1 MVVSASTTVTDA
13 VYGHLLAL
21 GATAGGGVSLTVRDT
36 AANIAANAPTQ
47 LGGSPSITP
56 SVWSLSASATVTQA
70 NASIL
75 GGLTGFAAGS
85 FLLTLSASVTGV
97 SVADA
102 NKLGVLGAAFRL
114 NGNTVGVSG
123 SVGTVSTL
131 SSAAKSVVVPHIT
144 DTFANFATLTTGNN
158 LHGGTFTITADAT
171 ITVSQ
176 ANAFLALLKVG
187 NAAGIPIANVTFNGH
202 VASVTDTLSNIQTM
216 TGSNGW
222 TNNVT
227 VHDDFHL
234 VVSDT
239 VANLINGAN
248 TAALS
253 AMDGTTFASNQT
265 TTAANAQALFALT
278 DTIHFTKGV
287 RTLTVQDTPA
297 NLLDF
302 AYTDGLAFADTWQ
315 LSADATVSAID
326 AETLLAEAKFVVNHT
341 LTVSDSSDNLL
352 DGVLSG
358 AISGSAYVADIE
370 VELSGAETLD
380 ANTATRI
387 VALPGFQNTGNLSI
401 EDGSAYL
408 LNAANLAALNAAV
421 SVTLTG
427 DETVSI
433 LNATRLIALPNFS
446 IGTSTLNL
454 ASNDFA
460 DEAALIVIA
469 NLDSAFE
476 NGSKTIKM
484 TEDALSLTPTQY
496 EALQDDG
503 INLNGHALS
512 ALATG
517 VAVTSSGGTV
527 HVTGTG
533 VDDVTLKVYAS
544 DGSVLSTTA
553 NTAASFDA
561 TASVGAIGDGIV
573 VTQIVGSSAATSESH
588 PIIGLER
595 ETITDHATL
604 HSATFAAS
612 GEVQVD
618 TNQFVDLY
626 NSASAP
632 SSPTNPIL
640 VYNSSAHTLALHISG
655 QAPLVLVTLGAATT
669 PDELNDD
676 YIFVRHFT

>member
-1 MVVSASTTVTDA
+1 
-13 VYGHLLAL
+13 
-21 GATAGGGVSLTVRDT
+21 
-36 AANIAANAPTQ
+36 
-47 LGGSPSITP
+47 
-56 SVWSLSASATVTQA
+56 
-70 NASIL
+70 
-75 GGLTGFAAGS
+75 
-85 FLLTLSASVTGV
+85 
-97 SVADA
+97 
-102 NKLGVLGAAFRL
+102 
-114 NGNTVGVSG
+114 
-123 SVGTVSTL
+123 
-131 SSAAKSVVVPHIT
+131 
-144 DTFANFATLTTGNN
+144 
-158 LHGGTFTITADAT
+158 
-171 ITVSQ
+171 
-176 ANAFLALLKVG
+176 
-187 NAAGIPIANVTFNGH
+187 
-202 VASVTDTLSNIQTM
+202 
-216 TGSNGW
+216 
-222 TNNVT
+222 
-227 VHDDFHL
+227 
-234 VVSDT
+234 
-239 VANLINGAN
+239 
-248 TAALS
+248 
-253 AMDGTTFASNQT
+253 
-265 TTAANAQALFALT
+265 
-278 DTIHFTKGV
+278 
-287 RTLTVQDTPA
+287 
-297 NLLDF
+297 
-302 AYTDGLAFADTWQ
+302 
-315 LSADATVSAID
+315 
-326 AETLLAEAKFVVNHT
+326 
-341 LTVSDSSDNLL
+341 
-352 DGVLSG
+352 
-358 AISGSAYVADIE
+358 
-370 VELSGAETLD
+370 
-380 ANTATRI
+380 
-387 VALPGFQNTGNLSI
+387 
-401 EDGSAYL
+401 
-408 LNAANLAALNAAV
+408 
-421 SVTLTG
+421 
-427 DETVSI
+427 
-433 LNATRLIALPNFS
+433 
-446 IGTSTLNL
+446 
-454 ASNDFA
+454 
-460 DEAALIVIA
+460 
-469 NLDSAFE
+469 
-476 NGSKTIKM
+476 M